1 RVRRRIREAFSR
13 GDDGVNA
20 ASAAAASTS
29 TGSRIEPSL
38 VQARGADDL
47 AENPRRFAA
56 GGPDDDYAPPLE
68 VHARIASEVAAGDFV
83 SPAPLGLGSAVRA
96 TAGERNA
103 PQPDPDIE
111 RIGNMPPAR
120 PVSAGALAAGLH
132 ARLGRPVRWFG
143 R

>member
-1 RVRRRIREAFSR
+1 MSSLQLGLIVAGALLVAGVLVYNWLQERRVRRRIRDAFSR

-38 VQARGADDL
+38 VQARGADAL

-68 VHARIASEVAAGDFV
+68 VHARIAPGVAAGAFGA
-83 SPAPLGLGSAVRA
+83 SAPLGLGSAAAA
-96 TAGERNA
+96 T
-103 PQPDPDIE
+103 P
-111 RIGNMPPAR
+111 
-120 PVSAGALAAGLH
+120 
-132 ARLGRPVRWFG
+132 
-143 R
+143 